1 MYRVDI
7 AKVRGKMGEKQI
19 SIKKLSEQLD
29 IDRNTLTGYLKKPE
43 KIPYNVLS
51 NMATILC
58 DNSEEARRIFFAD

>member
-43 KIPYNVLS
+43 KIFLR
-51 NMATILC
+51 
-58 DNSEEARRIFFAD
+58 EKFFF